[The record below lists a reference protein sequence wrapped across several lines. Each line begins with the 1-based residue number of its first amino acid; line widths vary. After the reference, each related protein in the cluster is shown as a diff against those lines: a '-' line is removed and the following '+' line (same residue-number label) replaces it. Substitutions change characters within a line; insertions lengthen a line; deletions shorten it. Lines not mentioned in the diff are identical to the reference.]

1 MLLTTDDEIRS
12 LMPTSKWNDVD
23 MLLSCVEEEE
33 QNVVLNLLGDELM
46 NRLVADYER
55 LKAKYGGITPDVLRT
70 DMLRP
75 DKLEDQAD
83 RQAVRAIRIC
93 QKIQLFLAVAHNAG
107 LMSVQFN
114 SGGGLNQATAEYY
127 EKADDKS
134 VERFVKDAYM
144 KAHRN
149 TDELLTLL
157 EHDARSPQPLWAEM
171 WKQSR
176 YYFEQSN
183 LLITTALQMQYF
195 LNINSSRQRFIEL
208 LPDLQFVQQH
218 YIKPR
223 LGAKLTE
230 AFIRF
235 NTSNEVIHYPYNP
248 EVPTEGEAPTDGEA
262 STEGEGSQ
270 HPIYPDAM
278 LAWCDAIQRVRMAMA
293 IFTEWRNPQLRR
305 KESLDEANLS
315 IASAVSYISENQE
328 YFMPYVES
336 SPFYVKPVV
345 EEELTDEERQ
355 RQNRCICGEPPAYDP
370 CNPSNKAT
378 TIFGLGLRQ
387 H

>member
-33 QNVVLNLLGDELM
+33 QNVVINLLGDELM
-46 NRLVADYER
+46 NRFVAEYER
-55 LKAKYGGITPDVLRT
+55 LKAEHGGITPDVLR
-70 DMLRP
+70 P
-75 DKLEDQAD
+75 DDFSDQPE
-83 RQAVRAIRIC
+83 RRTVRAIRIC
-93 QKIQLFLAVAHNAG
+93 QKIQLFLALAHNAG

-127 EKADDKS
+127 DKADDKS
-134 VERFVKDAYM
+134 VDRFVKDAYM
-144 KAHRN
+144 KANRN
-149 TDELLTLL
+149 VDELLTML
-157 EHDARSPQPLWAEM
+157 EMDARSPEPMWAEA
-171 WKQSR
+171 WKQSP
-176 YYFEQSN
+176 YYYEHSD
-183 LLITTALQMQYF
+183 LLITTALQMQFF
-195 LNINSSRQRFIEL
+195 LNINSSRQRFIDL

-223 LGAKLTE
+223 LGDKLTE
-230 AFIRF
+230 ALIRF
-235 NTSNEVIHYPYNP
+235 NTSNDVIRYPYHP
-248 EVPTEGEAPTDGEA
+248 
-262 STEGEGSQ
+262 EGEGSQ

-278 LAWCDAIQRVRMAMA
+278 LAWDDAIRRVRMAVA

-315 IASAVSYISENQE
+315 IASAVSYISENQD

-355 RQNRCICGEPPAYDP
+355 RQNRCICGEPPTYDP

>member
-1 MLLTTDDEIRS
+1 MLLTTDEEIRS

-33 QNVVLNLLGDELM
+33 QHVVLNLLGDELM
-46 NRLVADYER
+46 NSFVAEYER
-55 LKAKYGGITPDVLRT
+55 LKDVYGGITPNLIGNDALTGKVELQT
-70 DMLRP
+70 
-75 DKLEDQAD
+75 
-83 RQAVRAIRIC
+83 VRAIRIC

-127 EKADDKS
+127 DKADDKS
-134 VERFVKDAYM
+134 VDRFVKDAYM

-149 TDELLTLL
+149 VDELLSLL
-157 EHDARSPQPLWAEM
+157 ERDARSPEPLWAEQ
-171 WKQSR
+171 WKQSM
-176 YYFEQSN
+176 YYFEQSG

-195 LNINSSRQRFIEL
+195 LNIGSSRQRYIEL
-208 LPDLQFVQQH
+208 LPDLHFVQQH

-223 LGAKLTE
+223 LGEKLTD
-230 AFIRF
+230 ALIRF
-235 NTSNEVIHYPYNP
+235 VTSNDMIRYPYSQ
-248 EVPTEGEAPTDGEA
+248 EAESADSKAPL
-262 STEGEGSQ
+262 
-270 HPIYPDAM
+270 YPDAVSTWEEA
-278 LAWCDAIQRVRMAMA
+278 LHRVRMAAA
-293 IFTEWRNPQLRR
+293 IFTEWRNPQMRR

-345 EEELTDEERQ
+345 EEELTEEGNGRKH
-355 RQNRCICGEPPAYDP
+355 RCICGEPPSYDP
-370 CNPSNKAT
+370 CEPSNKAT

>member
-1 MLLTTDDEIRS
+1 MRGNMLLTTDDEIRS

-46 NRLVADYER
+46 NSFVAEYER
-55 LKAKYGGITPDVLRT
+55 LKDAYGGITPDLIGHDALTGKVELQT
-70 DMLRP
+70 
-75 DKLEDQAD
+75 
-83 RQAVRAIRIC
+83 VRAIRIC

-127 EKADDKS
+127 DKADDKS
-134 VERFVKDAYM
+134 VDRFVKDAYM

-149 TDELLTLL
+149 VDELLSLL
-157 EHDARSPQPLWAEM
+157 ERDARSPEPLWAEQ

-176 YYFEQSN
+176 YYFEQSG
-183 LLITTALQMQYF
+183 LLITTAIQMQYF
-195 LNINSSRQRFIEL
+195 LNIGSSRQRYIEL
-208 LPDLQFVQQH
+208 LPDLHFVQQH

-223 LGAKLTE
+223 LGEKLTD
-230 AFIRF
+230 ALIRF
-235 NTSNEVIHYPYNP
+235 ATSNDVVHYPYSQ
-248 EVPTEGEAPTDGEA
+248 EDESGDSKVPL
-262 STEGEGSQ
+262 
-270 HPIYPDAM
+270 YPDAV
-278 LAWCDAIQRVRMAMA
+278 LTWDEAIHRVRMAAA
-293 IFTEWRNPQLRR
+293 IFTEWRNPQMRR

-345 EEELTDEERQ
+345 EEELTDEEHQ
-355 RQNRCICGEPPAYDP
+355 RQNRCICGEIPSYDP
-370 CNPSNKAT
+370 CDSNNKAT

>member
-46 NRLVADYER
+46 NRFVADYER
-55 LKAKYGGITPDVLRT
+55 LKAEHGGITPDVLRP
-70 DMLRP
+70 DML
-75 DKLEDQAD
+75 EEQAD

-157 EHDARSPQPLWAEM
+157 ERDARSPQPLWAEL

-235 NTSNEVIHYPYNP
+235 NTSNEVIRYPFNP
-248 EVPTEGEAPTDGEA
+248 EAQAEGEA
-262 STEGEGSQ
+262 STEGEGGSI
-270 HPIYPDAM
+270 PIYPDAM
-278 LAWCDAIQRVRMAMA
+278 LVWGEAIHRVRMAMA

-315 IASAVSYISENQE
+315 IASAVSYISENQD

-355 RQNRCICGEPPAYDP
+355 CQNRCICGEPPTYDP
-370 CNPSNKAT
+370 CNPTNKAT